1 MLRTF
6 HEKLPAT
13 LSAQIKNYYCLAIAL
28 HGCYNAS
35 NLSMKGRSG
44 KDEKKLAIF
53 ALLLAAVLLLA
64 ACAGKNNGE
73 KKLTAGD
80 IEGTWTV
87 SGASVLSKGHLSLD
101 GMILKPDSSA
111 VLFFRGG
118 KITWE
123 WEAQDGKKTSEAG
136 SYTVTDGDV
145 FFSSV
150 KLRAKLEG
158 KTLTLTELAPP
169 KGEGSYIYKEE
180 DGAYHKADDP
190 SVIEVPDK

>member
-1 MLRTF
+1 
-6 HEKLPAT
+6 
-13 LSAQIKNYYCLAIAL
+13 
-28 HGCYNAS
+28 
-35 NLSMKGRSG
+35 MK
-44 KDEKKLAIF
+44 KKLAIL
-53 ALLLAAVLLLA
+53 ALLLAAALLLTS
-64 ACAGKNNGE
+64 CAGNNNGE
-73 KKLTAGD
+73 KKLTTGD

-87 SGASVLSKGHLSLD
+87 SDASVLSNGHLSLD
-101 GMILKPDSSA
+101 GIILKPDTSA
-111 VLFFRGG
+111 VLVLRGG

-123 WEAQDGKKTSEAG
+123 WEAQDGKKTSESG
-136 SYTVTDGDV
+136 GYEVIDGEV

-190 SVIEVPDK
+190 SVIEVPDKAILVLERK